1 MPVFPAVWFK
11 LGWWPIVC
19 ILTLGSKSL
28 TFDPAGT
35 ENADPELLVNPG
47 STCTTKKYSSTFL
60 SDSFCPN
67 IKVSS
72 VPGV

>member
-1 MPVFPAVWFK
+1 MNPADWFK
-11 LGWWPIVC
+11 VGWCPRVC

-28 TFDPAGT
+28 TLDPAGT
-35 ENADPELLVNPG
+35 ENADPELFVNPG

-60 SDSFCPN
+60 SDSFWPN

-72 VPGV
+72 VLGL